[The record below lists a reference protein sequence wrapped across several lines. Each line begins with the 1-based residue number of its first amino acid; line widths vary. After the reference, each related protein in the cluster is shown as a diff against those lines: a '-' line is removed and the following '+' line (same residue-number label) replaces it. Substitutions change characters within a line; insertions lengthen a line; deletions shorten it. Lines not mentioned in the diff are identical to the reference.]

1 MSGDCT
7 HDKPGTCT
15 CLNCGK
21 NVGFESILYTM
32 NMNKTSPYK
41 VRPPKDIPNMGKKH
55 NQRST
60 IYRPT

>member
-7 HDKPGTCT
+7 HDNIKIGAECRLGACT

-21 NVGFESILYTM
+21 NVGFESILDAM

-41 VRPPKDIPNMGKKH
+41 VRPPKDKDL
-55 NQRST
+55 
-60 IYRPT
+60 